1 MRSYQLSLCVV
12 LLLAALLPAYASG
25 NLDLIRSADLKN
37 ELCDAKAQQVNSP
50 LSGVDFISDNEVLIY
65 TVCREGVAL
74 SRRDRFQA
82 TDPNHLKAVAL
93 DLSTGAVK
101 QHFDWPTHGHDSSI
115 SVTHAGDL
123 LVRRDNLLQVFSPEG
138 KLLAGLWITKLG
150 VDSVM
155 MFTMSPAVETIA
167 VAASSV
173 DANGRLFAGSGALDA
188 RNLHM
193 VNKWPSE
200 SGLWSIAASPLAA
213 AQTVGSGPEL
223 EVRDFKT
230 AQWQKV
236 AKSNDRSIFQ
246 PVFVSDSEFAVPIED
261 SVEMFNISGDRA
273 AKFPCPNALKV
284 AVSRDGGV
292 LVAMCVRNR
301 VGATS
306 ILPTYGGQFGV
317 ITFEVYRLSPQQLLG
332 AVTEAMSPAFRYDF
346 ALSPSGSRLAVVD
359 NLKVS
364 VYEVPSP

>member
-82 TDPNHLKAVAL
+82 TDPNHLKTVVL
-93 DLSTGAVK
+93 DLATGAVK
-101 QHFDWPTHGHDSSI
+101 QRFDWPTHGHDSSI

-123 LVRRDNLLQVFSPEG
+123 LVRRDNLLQLLSPDGEPFARLRIRKEG
-138 KLLAGLWITKLG
+138 PNNSMLLAL
-150 VDSVM
+150 
-155 MFTMSPAVETIA
+155 SPAVDAMA
-167 VAASSV
+167 VAVSFSAP
-173 DANGRLFAGSGALDA
+173 DGHMFSGIGILDS
-188 RNLHM
+188 RSLHLLTR
-193 VNKWPSE
+193 WE
-200 SGLWSIAASPLAA
+200 EYAELWSIAASPLAA
-213 AQTVGSGPEL
+213 ARTAGAGPQL
-223 EVRDFKT
+223 DVRDFKSGNWKT
-230 AQWQKV
+230 IAR
-236 AKSNDRSIFQ
+236 SSDRSIFH
-246 PVFVSDSEFAVPIED
+246 PLFVSNSEFAVPAENT
-261 SVEMFNISGDRA
+261 VELFDISGNSRGL
-273 AKFPCPNALKV
+273 FGCPHAVKA
-284 AVSRDGGV
+284 AVSRDGRI
-292 LVAMCVRNR
+292 LAAMCVPDS
-301 VGATS
+301 VGAPS
-306 ILPTYGGQFGV
+306 ILPEFGAQFGMV
-317 ITFEVYRLSPQQLLG
+317 TFQIYALSPQELLG
-332 AVTEAMSPAFRYDF
+332 SVNEPMSPAFRYDF